1 MLETERLLLVPIQE
15 EHHKIINAE
24 IRKSHAALSRWLFW
38 VNPVPKIE
46 ETLSFCQDCYKKFMK
61 NENLQLA
68 IFNKE
73 DRAFIG
79 CIGVHDFNYKG
90 EKNNF
95 NIGYWIGSDYSGKGY
110 MSEALKALCDYSFK
124 ELGATKLNIT
134 NDAENLPSN
143 KLAKKAGFKLVE
155 TICKHIKNTDGELR
169 DTNVYSLTP

>member
-1 MLETERLLLVPIQE
+1 MLETERLLLEPIQE
-15 EHHKIINAE
+15 KHHKIINAE

-46 ETLSFCQDCYKKFMK
+46 ETLAFCQDCYNKFMR

-73 DRAFIG
+73 DGAFIG

-90 EKNNF
+90 EKNSF
-95 NIGYWIGSDYSGKGY
+95 NIGYWIGSDYSGRGY
-110 MSEALKALCDYSFK
+110 MSEALKALCDYSFEK
-124 ELGATKLNIT
+124 LGATKLNIT

-143 KLAKKAGFKLVE
+143 KLAKKVGFKLVE
-155 TICKHIKNTDGELR
+155 TIHKHIENTEGELR
-169 DTNVYSLTP
+169 DTNVYSLTH